1 VREYVWITIV
11 AQIFDERWQVVKDLR
26 EGGQA
31 HTFLVSDLKTGGLAV
46 LKRLKNPNRLPR
58 FEQEVAA
65 IKSLDHPRVL
75 RLLDANTAAPKPY
88 LVSEHCELGSLEDQK
103 AAILGLPLEDRL
115 DLFAQICEGVAAAH
129 RADIIHRDLKPSN
142 VFARALDDLVVGDFG
157 VCFIQTADRLT
168 ETIEAVGARYYM
180 APELADGRAEDVT
193 PAVDVYSL
201 GKILYWFLTGN
212 AFDREDHRR
221 SDRLLTK
228 HFAGDWVLHIHKLLD
243 AMITYDRAERISN
256 GYDVVAAVAELK
268 RRVDGRFPTLEHPPR
283 RCRYCGIGTYKP
295 IGENSRDTS
304 AVFNFGFSPTS
315 PPMPHIFVCTQCGH
329 VEMFMPS
336 RSASSQWL
344 GP

>member
-1 VREYVWITIV
+1 V
-11 AQIFDERWQVVKDLR
+11 AQIFDEKWQVVKDLR

-31 HTFLVSDLKTGGLAV
+31 HTFLVRDLETGELAV
-46 LKRLKNPNRLPR
+46 LKRLKNQNRLPR

-88 LVSEHCELGSLEDQK
+88 LVSEYCKLGSLEDQK
-103 AAILGLPLEDRL
+103 ANISGLPIEDRL
-115 DLFAQICEGVAAAH
+115 VLFEQICEGVAAAH
-129 RADIIHRDLKPSN
+129 RAGIIHRDLKPSN

-180 APELADGRAEDVT
+180 APELADGRAEDVN
-193 PAVDVYSL
+193 PAADVYSL
-201 GKILYWFLTGN
+201 GKILYWFLTGK

-221 SDRLLTK
+221 NDRLLT
-228 HFAGDWVLHIHKLLD
+228 HQFTDDSILHVHKLLD
-243 AMITYDRAERISN
+243 EMITYDRAKRLSN
-256 GYDVVAAVAELK
+256 GYDVVKAMAELK
-268 RRVDGRFPTLEHPPR
+268 RRLDGRFPTLEHGPR
-283 RCRYCGIGTYKP
+283 RCRYCGIGTYKA

-304 AVFNFGFSPTS
+304 AVFNFGFNPTG
-315 PPMPHIFVCTQCGH
+315 PPVPHIFVCTNCGH

-336 RSASSQWL
+336 RSENPNWL